1 MIGIEVKFF
10 ASLRDEL
17 GCAGYR
23 CDLPSP
29 ATVAALLECLGDK
42 FGATTQAL
50 SANGVRVAL
59 NQTLV
64 APDVLLA
71 TSLSVGDEVAFL
83 PPVTGG

>member
-1 MIGIEVKFF
+1 MSIEVKFF

-17 GCAGYR
+17 GCADYR
-23 CDLPSP
+23 CELPSP
-29 ATVAALLECLGDK
+29 ATLAALIECLGGE
-42 FGATTQAL
+42 FGAMAQAL
-50 SANGVRVAL
+50 SANGVRIAL

-71 TSLSVGDEVAFL
+71 TPLRAGDEVAFL